1 MKHAVQR
8 HADRAMGSMF
18 AQTIVHAMKQI
29 DKLVAD
35 IKRSVKRG
43 ERLLVQ
49 TSSHNGQC
57 SDSPRTTYSMHTT
70 IC

>member
-8 HADRAMGSMF
+8 HADRAMKSMF

-35 IKRSVKRG
+35 IKRSVKG
-43 ERLLVQ
+43 
-49 TSSHNGQC
+49 
-57 SDSPRTTYSMHTT
+57 
-70 IC
+70 